1 MFDSTSRY
9 SNIPTATVD
18 IIDRDGTSRQVR
30 YVQRRLIPPGDN
42 SLTVVEHVVID
53 GDRLD
58 NITTRYLGNPL
69 LFWRVCDTNNVLR
82 PSELEVVGKVIEITL
97 PDL

>member
-18 IIDRDGTSRQVR
+18 IIGSDGTSRQVR
-30 YVQRRLIPPGDN
+30 YVQRRLIPRVDN
-42 SLTVVEHVVID
+42 SLTVVEHTVID

-58 NITTRYLGNPL
+58 NITARYLGNPL
-69 LFWRVCDTNNVLR
+69 LFWRVCDSNNVLR
-82 PSELEVVGKVIEITL
+82 PNELEVVGKVIEITL